1 MTLKYIRALKAIKQE
16 YLAEILEVSQAS
28 VSRWETG
35 KATPNLS
42 TMQKLAEVLEVDLQT
57 IVDCFSKYDKKE
69 EE

>member
-1 MTLKYIRALKAIKQE
+1 MTLKYIRALKTIKQE
-16 YLAEILEVSQAS
+16 YLAKILEVSQAS

-42 TMQKLAEVLEVDLQT
+42 TMQRLAEVLEVDLQI
-57 IVDCFSKYDKKE
+57 IVDCFSKNNKE